1 MKNNMICVPV
11 KDIIRTFEVH
21 HPEMVFLDKNTIARN
36 PMAKVD
42 YDIESVM
49 RVIDGK

>member
-11 KDIIRTFEVH
+11 NYSIRTFEVRQ
-21 HPEMVFLDKNTIARN
+21 PEMVFHDKNTIARN

-42 YDIESVM
+42 YDIESIM
-49 RVIDGK
+49 REIDGK